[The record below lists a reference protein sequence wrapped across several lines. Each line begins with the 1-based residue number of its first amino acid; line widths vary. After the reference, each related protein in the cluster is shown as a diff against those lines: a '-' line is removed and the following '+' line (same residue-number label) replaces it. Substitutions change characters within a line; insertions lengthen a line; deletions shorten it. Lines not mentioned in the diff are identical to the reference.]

1 MTTDLSRLSDGTY
14 GRELGRI
21 SPEGNIYGTTRWVR
35 DVLRNFWWNGSDWL
49 EIGEDI
55 GQSNSVQLLPTTPQE
70 PDTVWRCLDRYE
82 EEKSRYVWKYF
93 FFDAESQSWQPI
105 LWHWTVDSVQ
115 ELPNNPWFR
124 GQAHE
129 VKEPDV
135 QAMWD
140 GYTWRRIRISSLE
153 DDLGIVSTLD
163 MYGGTL
169 RGLSP
174 EVELIYISP
183 VELTVKPINSDFE
196 YVTVNSIV
204 VDSSKRTSVYSFSPV
219 LDWWEET
226 ETFSMSLLQH
236 STNESPEEYWV
247 YLANKNDCFN
257 KATYDFRGRLFCSKT
272 SPSNSRLGKFG
283 TDAYNAV
290 LIGRC
295 QTAVPDNVSD
305 RVEFLY
311 ELNVSLVSKAADLK
325 ETFREFSDFDLVYVN
340 ETTLRLK
347 RTYGTMGQ
355 IFVAGALYY
364 LGESIDLDVTDT
376 RISVDGNGLL
386 DFDSTAIATNTI
398 YYVYIASNSDIFN
411 DNEINTAYNRPWHP
425 EDEDAGDGVTGN
437 YKYSKDLRLRLFLS
451 TKVPEEGRLA
461 ETWRGF
467 WARHIGQ
474 VRTDGVKKFIFS
486 SGISSIRQ
494 ATLNPTFF
502 DGLAEITFQ
511 HISDSEFRIIKTRG
525 TSGICI
531 VGGIGVQTYDTS
543 SLVVH
548 KVQKTDNVYTYTESN
563 YSNPLTASGLKIQQY
578 TTTPVYIYL
587 ANNNPCWGSLA
598 GRTFASLRV
607 PSDAYLSQN
616 FPGNNARWLCTLD
629 VSSSGTFL
637 GSYITEGINI
647 GGLEIDDTAISAN
660 KVWSSLNTVQ
670 YVTAKVAE
678 VSAALSFEQQKE
690 AGLPVILEFVNANT
704 IRLRSSFTEDVMVV
718 CGSGLSTYTVSLN
731 GTSAT
736 VAGNPNNLYYVWLSS
751 SGLSVDTNAPTYTF
765 TKLKVYGTS
774 KVLVGYIAFTP
785 NGSMGGTWN
794 VYSLYNQPTQ
804 SWSVPI
810 THAGTTLFSIPGLVS
825 VPGKVIASRDGSSY
839 MTAMSYGLSMNFGP
853 TYSIVSSTTGY
864 ATGVSGRYVIVDGY
878 DVCYCTINPCHTSY
892 MDVTSSVGFGIINQ
906 GWVINQIELNHRYGI
921 LTAATRGNHSS
932 GTCSIGTT
940 ITAAGASGNLILI
953 RSGGFA

>member
-82 EEKSRYVWKYF
+82 EDRARYVWKYF
-93 FFDAESQSWQPI
+93 FWDAESQTWQPI

-153 DDLGIVSTLD
+153 DDLGIISTLD

-386 DFDSTAIATNTI
+386 DFDSADIATNTL

-425 EDEDAGDGVTGN
+425 EDEGAGDGVTGN

-511 HISDSEFRIIKTRG
+511 HISDSEFRVIKTRG

-543 SLVVH
+543 SLIVH

-563 YSNPLTASGLKIQQY
+563 YSNPLTASGAKIQQY

-678 VSAALSFEQQKE
+678 MSSFLSFEQQKIN
-690 AGLPVILEFVNANT
+690 GLPLILEFINAST
-704 IRLRSSFTEDVMVV
+704 IRLKTTIPEDLRVV
-718 CGSGLSTYTVSLN
+718 CGSDLSSYTVPRN
-731 GTSAT
+731 GFYANVSGA
-736 VAGNPNNLYYVWLSS
+736 PNTLYYVWLSS
-751 SGLSVDTNAPTYTF
+751 NGISIDTNAPTQTHIA
-765 TKLKVYGTS
+765 LKTYGTS
-774 KVLVGYIAFTP
+774 KVLVGYLAFTP
-785 NGSMGGTWN
+785 SWNMQGAWN

-804 SWSVPI
+804 QWSTPI
-810 THAGTTLFSIPGLVS
+810 PYAGTITLALPGLVS
-825 VPGKVIASRDGSSY
+825 PPGKSVVSRDGASSAY
-839 MTAMSYGLSMNFGP
+839 GVSYGDHHN
-853 TYSIVSSTTGY
+853 TYSHASVVTGMGSAPSGGSVY
-864 ATGVSGRYVIVDGY
+864 SYVNCVCDGV
-878 DVCYCTINPCHTSY
+878 PCHITY
-892 MDVTSSVGFGIINQ
+892 INVTSSFGFGAINSWFVTDQ
-906 GWVINQIELNHRYGI
+906 IQLYHSAWVDGHGSCVGWSHGYYRVGM
-921 LTAATRGNHSS
+921 
-932 GTCSIGTT
+932 
-940 ITAAGASGNLILI
+940 ASALASTSAYGNLYLT
-953 RSGGFA
+953 RSGGFI